1 MNSEDRPLRSQ
12 ARTEGGSFRFRVK
25 EFGDGTPFITAEPQ
39 RVTTTLIGNEAFL
52 SFELNKG
59 TTYAQAE
66 KIAEY
71 LNDNINLVT
80 FTLFGD
86 HPMFGAV
93 PPDGTSI

>member
-1 MNSEDRPLRSQ
+1 MNKEDRPLSSQ

-39 RVTTTLIGNEAFL
+39 RITTTLVGDDAFF

-59 TTYAQAE
+59 ATYAQAE
-66 KIAEY
+66 RIAEY
-71 LNDNINLVT
+71 LNENIDKVT

-93 PPDGTSI
+93 PPDGKS